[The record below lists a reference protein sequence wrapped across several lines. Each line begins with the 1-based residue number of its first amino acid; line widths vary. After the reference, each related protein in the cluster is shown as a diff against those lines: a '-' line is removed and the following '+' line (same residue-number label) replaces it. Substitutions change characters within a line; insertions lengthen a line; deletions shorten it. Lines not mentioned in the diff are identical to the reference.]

1 MTTTNSMATHS
12 KPTTILLSS
21 TAPGSGEGP
30 SARSSGKWSNT
41 NSPSYAV
48 KTAKQLTAGAL
59 SGVVEVSCTYPTDYV
74 KIMLQLDEG
83 RSGQARRFRNS
94 ADVIRQTLKSHG
106 VIGLYRGFS
115 IVFYGAFPKYMFR

>member
-1 MTTTNSMATHS
+1 MTTNSMATHS
-12 KPTTILLSS
+12 KPTTMLLSS
-21 TAPGSGEGP
+21 TSAGPAEGP
-30 SARSSGKWSNT
+30 SRSSPSKWN
-41 NSPSYAV
+41 NNNPSYAV